1 MYRTTKSMMLSL
13 RLSSL
18 LLIAILALSCLS
30 GATTTFVE
38 EQNNNEVVAQPYLQ
52 TINYR
57 NLSIDLGNGG
67 LKTNAQL
74 SLPAVGNGPFPG
86 VLLIAGSGIRDMN
99 ESLGYI
105 RIDNHTGSKVY
116 PPTPFFQIAEY
127 LSQRGFVVL
136 RYDKRGIGE
145 NGTILD
151 SDAWGNLTF
160 NDLKQDAEKA
170 LAVLA
175 QQPEVDPD
183 RITVLGHSEGTVIAP
198 RVAIDNTTKVRNIVL
213 MGAAAQNVYELGYF
227 QNVDLKVLYAEKVL
241 DRNHD
246 GLLSV
251 SEAEKDPIFGSM
263 VGDVTE
269 LPMQHNNTTT
279 SNGTTTQ
286 QQLNTKHNTTN
297 DVSIRINNELKPIL
311 VEGFE
316 SISVVTPGEKCTTN
330 VCPIWIQSHR
340 GLEPTL
346 STIGNVSSDTSILI
360 LNGENDTQ
368 TPVQGV
374 FLLQQRLTELNH
386 PDHTLITYPN
396 LGHAFY
402 PSSQWLTALGPI
414 PEYVLADLYSWL
426 ETHSGFTNS
435 AGISSATMSSASSF
449 SNFTSS
455 IVTHR

>member
-1 MYRTTKSMMLSL
+1 MQSN
-13 RLSSL
+13 RLSMLDQLNSNAFAFSL
-18 LLIAILALSCLS
+18 GLLAVIVIFSSSMLDNSTLNNYSTSAI
-30 GATTTFVE
+30 
-38 EQNNNEVVAQPYLQ
+38 AQPFIE
-52 TINYR
+52 TVKYR
-57 NLSIDLGNGG
+57 DLVIDLGNGG

-74 SLPAVGNGPFPG
+74 TIPAVGKGPFPG

-99 ESLGYI
+99 ESLDYI
-105 RIDNHTGSKVY
+105 RMDNHTGSKVY
-116 PPTPFFQIAEY
+116 PPTPFFQIAEH
-127 LSQRGFVVL
+127 LSERGFVVL

-175 QQPEVDPD
+175 QQPEVDPN

-198 RVAIDNTTKVRNIVL
+198 RVVIDNTTKVRNLVL

-227 QNVDLKVLYAEKVL
+227 QNVELKVLYAEKVL

-251 SEAEKDPIFGSM
+251 SEADNDPIFGSM
-263 VGDVTE
+263 VGNVTE
-269 LPMQHNNTTT
+269 LPMQRNNNTTLTT
-279 SNGTTTQ
+279 SNGTATQ
-286 QQLNTKHNTTN
+286 LEQNTKYNTTN
-297 DVSIRINNELKPIL
+297 DVSISINNELKPIL
-311 VEGFE
+311 SQEYE
-316 SISVVTPGEKCTTN
+316 SISNVTPSEKCTTN
-330 VCPIWIQSHR
+330 LCPIWIQSHR
-340 GLEPTL
+340 ALEPTL
-346 STIGNVSSDTSILI
+346 SIIGNVSSDTSILI

-368 TPVQGV
+368 TPLQGV
-374 FLLQQRLTELNH
+374 FLLQQRLTEVNH

-396 LGHAFY
+396 LGHTFY

-426 ETHSGFTNS
+426 EAHSGFYKCN
-435 AGISSATMSSASSF
+435 
-449 SNFTSS
+449 
-455 IVTHR
+455 

>member
-1 MYRTTKSMMLSL
+1 MSAMIKQCSKPSTASLGLLLVVAVLSMSYI
-13 RLSSL
+13 LSSS
-18 LLIAILALSCLS
+18 ISSNYSTSAI
-30 GATTTFVE
+30 
-38 EQNNNEVVAQPYLQ
+38 AQPFIE
-52 TINYR
+52 TVKYR
-57 NLSIDLGNGG
+57 DLVIDLGNGG

-74 SLPAVGNGPFPG
+74 TIPAVGNGPFPG

-99 ESLGYI
+99 ESLDYV
-105 RIDNHTGSKVY
+105 RIDNHTGSRIY

-127 LSQRGFVVL
+127 LSERGFVVL

-151 SDAWGNLTF
+151 SNAWGNLTF

-198 RVAIDNTTKVRNIVL
+198 RVAIDNTTKVRNLVL
-213 MGAAAQNVYELGYF
+213 MGAAAENVYELGYF

-241 DRNHD
+241 DRNRD

-263 VGDVTE
+263 IGNVTE
-269 LPMQHNNTTT
+269 LPMQRNNNTITSTT
-279 SNGTTTQ
+279 GNGSTVQ
-286 QQLNTKHNTTN
+286 QQQNTKNNTTN
-297 DVSIRINNELKPIL
+297 DVSISINNELKPL
-311 VEGFE
+311 LAEGYE

-330 VCPIWIQSHR
+330 LCPIWVQSHR
-340 GLEPTL
+340 ALEPTL
-346 STIGNVSSDTSILI
+346 SIIGNVSSDTSILI

-374 FLLQQRLTELNH
+374 FLLQQRLTGLNH
-386 PDHTLITYPN
+386 PDHTVITYPN

-402 PSSQWLTALGPI
+402 PSSQWLTALGAI

-426 ETHSGFTNS
+426 EAHSGFT
-435 AGISSATMSSASSF
+435 SATEF
-449 SNFTSS
+449 
-455 IVTHR
+455 VRQ

>member
-1 MYRTTKSMMLSL
+1 MQSNRLPMAGQLNSKISACSLGLLAVIVIFSSTMLDNSTFNY
-13 RLSSL
+13 STS
-18 LLIAILALSCLS
+18 AI
-30 GATTTFVE
+30 
-38 EQNNNEVVAQPYLQ
+38 AQPFIE
-52 TINYR
+52 TVKYR
-57 NLSIDLGNGG
+57 DLIIDLGNGG

-74 SLPAVGNGPFPG
+74 TIPAVGNGPFPG

-99 ESLGYI
+99 ESLDYV
-105 RIDNHTGSKVY
+105 RIDNQTGSKIY
-116 PPTPFFQIAEY
+116 PPAPFFQIAEY
-127 LSQRGFVVL
+127 LSERGFVVL

-151 SDAWGNLTF
+151 SNAWGNLTF

-175 QQPEVDPD
+175 QQPEVDPN
-183 RITVLGHSEGTVIAP
+183 RITILGHSEGAVIAP
-198 RVAIDNTTKVRNIVL
+198 RVVIDNTTKVRNLVL

-227 QNVDLKVLYAEKVL
+227 QNVELKVLYAEKVL

-263 VGDVTE
+263 VGNVTE
-269 LPMQHNNTTT
+269 LPMQRNNNTTLTT
-279 SNGTTTQ
+279 SNGTATQ
-286 QQLNTKHNTTN
+286 LEQNTKYNTTN
-297 DVSIRINNELKPIL
+297 DVSISINKELKPL
-311 VEGFE
+311 LAEGYE

-330 VCPIWIQSHR
+330 LCPIWIQSHR
-340 GLEPTL
+340 ALEPTL
-346 STIGNVSSDTSILI
+346 SIIGNVSSDTSILI

-374 FLLQQRLTELNH
+374 FLLQQRLTEVNH

-426 ETHSGFTNS
+426 EARSGFT
-435 AGISSATMSSASSF
+435 SATEF
-449 SNFTSS
+449 
-455 IVTHR
+455 VRQ

>member
-1 MYRTTKSMMLSL
+1 MLGQLNSKASI
-13 RLSSL
+13 LSSGL
-18 LLIAILALSCLS
+18 LMIVAIFSSSILSNS
-30 GATTTFVE
+30 TTF
-38 EQNNNEVVAQPYLQ
+38 NNYSTSVLAQPFIETVKHRDLV
-52 TINYR
+52 
-57 NLSIDLGNGG
+57 IDLGNGI
-67 LKTNAQL
+67 KTNAQL
-74 SLPAVGNGPFPG
+74 TIPAVGNGPFPG
-86 VLLIAGSGIRDMN
+86 VLFIHGTGTTDMN
-99 ESLGYI
+99 ETVDFI
-105 RIDNHTGSKVY
+105 RIDNQTGSKIY

-127 LSQRGFVVL
+127 LSERGFVVL

-151 SDAWGNLTF
+151 SNAWGNLTF

-175 QQPEVDPD
+175 QQPEVDPN

-227 QNVDLKVLYAEKVL
+227 QNVDIKVLYAEKVL

-251 SEAEKDPIFGSM
+251 SEADNDPIFGSM
-263 VGDVTE
+263 VGNVTE
-269 LPMQHNNTTT
+269 LPMQRNNNNTTLTT
-279 SNGTTTQ
+279 SNGTVTQ
-286 QQLNTKHNTTN
+286 LEQNTKYNTTN
-297 DVSIRINNELKPIL
+297 DVSISINNELKPL
-311 VEGFE
+311 LAEGYE

-330 VCPIWIQSHR
+330 LCPIWIQSHR
-340 GLEPTL
+340 ALEPSL
-346 STIGNVSSDTSILI
+346 SIIGNVSSETSILI

-368 TPVQGV
+368 TPLQGV
-374 FLLQQRLTELNH
+374 FLLQQRLTEVNH
-386 PDHTLITYPN
+386 PDHTLIIYPN

-426 ETHSGFTNS
+426 EARSGFT
-435 AGISSATMSSASSF
+435 SATEF
-449 SNFTSS
+449 
-455 IVTHR
+455 VRQ

>member
-1 MYRTTKSMMLSL
+1 MAGQLNSKISACSLGLLAVIVIFSSSMLDNSTFNY
-13 RLSSL
+13 STS
-18 LLIAILALSCLS
+18 AI
-30 GATTTFVE
+30 
-38 EQNNNEVVAQPYLQ
+38 AQPFIE
-52 TINYR
+52 TVKYR
-57 NLSIDLGNGG
+57 DLVIDLGNGG

-74 SLPAVGNGPFPG
+74 TVPAVGNGPFPG

-99 ESLGYI
+99 ESLDYI

-127 LSQRGFVVL
+127 LSERGFVVL

-198 RVAIDNTTKVRNIVL
+198 RVAIDNTTKVRNLVL

-251 SEAEKDPIFGSM
+251 SEADNDPIFGST
-263 VGDVTE
+263 VGNVTE
-269 LPMQHNNTTT
+269 LPMQRNNNTTLTT
-279 SNGTTTQ
+279 SNGTATQ
-286 QQLNTKHNTTN
+286 LEQNTKYNTTN
-297 DVSIRINNELKPIL
+297 DVSISINNELKPIL
-311 VEGFE
+311 SQEYE
-316 SISVVTPGEKCTTN
+316 LISVVTPGEKCTTN
-330 VCPIWIQSHR
+330 LCPIWVQSHR
-340 GLEPTL
+340 ALEPTL
-346 STIGNVSSDTSILI
+346 SIIGNVSSDTSILI

-374 FLLQQRLTELNH
+374 FLLQQRLTGLNH
-386 PDHTLITYPN
+386 PDHTVITYPN

-426 ETHSGFTNS
+426 EARSGFT
-435 AGISSATMSSASSF
+435 SATEF
-449 SNFTSS
+449 
-455 IVTHR
+455 VRQ

>member
-1 MYRTTKSMMLSL
+1 MSAMIKQCSKPSTASLGLLLVVAVLSMSYI
-13 RLSSL
+13 LSSS
-18 LLIAILALSCLS
+18 ISSNYSTSAI
-30 GATTTFVE
+30 
-38 EQNNNEVVAQPYLQ
+38 AQPFIE
-52 TINYR
+52 TVKYR
-57 NLSIDLGNGG
+57 DLVIDLGNGG

-74 SLPAVGNGPFPG
+74 TIPAVGNGPFPG

-99 ESLGYI
+99 ESLDYV
-105 RIDNHTGSKVY
+105 RIDNHTGSRIY

-127 LSQRGFVVL
+127 LSERGFVVL

-151 SDAWGNLTF
+151 SNAWGNLTF

-198 RVAIDNTTKVRNIVL
+198 RVAIDNTTKVRNLVL
-213 MGAAAQNVYELGYF
+213 MGAAAQNVYELGYL

-251 SEAEKDPIFGSM
+251 SEADNDPIFGSL
-263 VGDVTE
+263 VGNVTE
-269 LPMQHNNTTT
+269 LPMQRNNNTTLTT
-279 SNGTTTQ
+279 SNGTATQ
-286 QQLNTKHNTTN
+286 LEQNTKYNTTN
-297 DVSIRINNELKPIL
+297 DVSISINNELKPIL
-311 VEGFE
+311 SQEYE
-316 SISVVTPGEKCTTN
+316 SISVVTPDEKCTTN
-330 VCPIWIQSHR
+330 LCPIWVQSHR
-340 GLEPTL
+340 ALEPTL
-346 STIGNVSSDTSILI
+346 SIIGNVSSDTSILI

-374 FLLQQRLTELNH
+374 FLLQQRLTGLNH
-386 PDHTLITYPN
+386 PDHTVITYPN

-402 PSSQWLTALGPI
+402 PSSQWLTALGAI

-426 ETHSGFTNS
+426 EAHSGFT
-435 AGISSATMSSASSF
+435 SATEF
-449 SNFTSS
+449 
-455 IVTHR
+455 VRQ

>member
-1 MYRTTKSMMLSL
+1 MLGQLNSKASILSL
-13 RLSSL
+13 G
-18 LLIAILALSCLS
+18 LLI
-30 GATTTFVE
+30 
-38 EQNNNEVVAQPYLQ
+38 VVAMFPSSILSNPTTLNNYSTSALAQPFIQ
-52 TINYR
+52 TVKYR
-57 NLSIDLGNGG
+57 DLVIDLGNGV
-67 LKTNAQL
+67 KTNAQL
-74 SLPAVGNGPFPG
+74 TIPAVGNGPFPG

-99 ESLGYI
+99 ESLDYI
-105 RIDNHTGSKVY
+105 RIDNQTGSKIY

-127 LSQRGFVVL
+127 LSERGFVVL

-151 SDAWGNLTF
+151 SNAWGNLTF

-198 RVAIDNTTKVRNIVL
+198 RIVIDNTTKVRNIVL

-251 SEAEKDPIFGSM
+251 SEADNDPIFGSM
-263 VGDVTE
+263 VGNVTE
-269 LPMQHNNTTT
+269 LPMQRNNNTTLTT
-279 SNGTTTQ
+279 SNGTATQ
-286 QQLNTKHNTTN
+286 LEQNTKYNTTN
-297 DVSIRINNELKPIL
+297 DVSISINNELKPIL
-311 VEGFE
+311 SQEYE
-316 SISVVTPGEKCTTN
+316 SISNVTPSEKCTTN
-330 VCPIWIQSHR
+330 LCPIWIQSHR
-340 GLEPTL
+340 TLEPTL
-346 STIGNVSSDTSILI
+346 SIIGNVSSDTSILI

-374 FLLQQRLTELNH
+374 FLLQQRLTGLNH
-386 PDHTLITYPN
+386 PDHTVITYPN

-426 ETHSGFTNS
+426 EARSGFT
-435 AGISSATMSSASSF
+435 SATEF
-449 SNFTSS
+449 
-455 IVTHR
+455 VRQ